1 MVVAVARTLAAGV
14 ALALATRAR
23 GFMAPAAVTTM
34 SGARAAR
41 PCSSRWPCS
50 RTHSSQ
56 QQQQQQQQQG
66 VAFAP
71 TSQFL
76 GCASRG
82 RRRIAAQG
90 CASSA
95 AGCTAAAGAVS
106 TSPTMGLRV
115 LAPGGG
121 RRLAFAA
128 MANAAAFAAVGGG
141 VLAGGLHAVS
151 GPDHLA
157 ALLPRI
163 MGQKWHKSMRIGA
176 TWGLGHGFSA
186 TVIGLA
192 AFFFKDRLGLGHN
205 ERLVAMMG
213 SWTEGL
219 VGVSLIAIGLLGLK
233 ESLLDYEETPAYEA
247 KSAGSAVVEGG
258 GAPGGGGMTKS
269 GGGERA
275 IFFNGVLHGFSW
287 DGAPSLAPALALSSW
302 GSVLWFLLA
311 YCSGTMVAMSATTTL
326 IGEGSVRVGKALD
339 QPDIP
344 RKLSVVS
351 SFVAITIGAVWL
363 AKAVFF

>member
-23 GFMAPAAVTTM
+23 GFVAPAAVTTM

-50 RTHSSQ
+50 RAHSSTQ
-56 QQQQQQQQQG
+56 QQQHQG
-66 VAFAP
+66 VALAP
-71 TSQFL
+71 ISQFL

-95 AGCTAAAGAVS
+95 GCTAAAGAVS
-106 TSPTMGLRV
+106 TSPTMGLGV

-186 TVIGLA
+186 TVIGLV
-192 AFFFKDRLGLGHN
+192 AFFFKDRLGLGDN
-205 ERLVAMMG
+205 KRLVAMMG

-219 VGVSLIAIGLLGLK
+219 VGASLIAIGLLGLK

-351 SFVAITIGAVWL
+351 SFVAIAIGAVWL